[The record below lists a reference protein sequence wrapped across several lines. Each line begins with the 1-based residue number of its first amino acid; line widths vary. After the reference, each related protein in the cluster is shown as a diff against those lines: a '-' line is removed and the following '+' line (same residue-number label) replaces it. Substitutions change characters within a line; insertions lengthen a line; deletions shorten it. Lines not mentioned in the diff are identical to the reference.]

1 LEGSDILAVIKVNP
15 LMDITSLI
23 NSDRV
28 NEGDVLLLEEG
39 IYFQSVA
46 VLKNNIRIVA
56 KGPGVIF
63 DGKSTLL
70 DAFLLPDVVGVMIES
85 ITIRHY
91 RASGILIEFGFG
103 HRIVNNKI
111 INMIEN
117 GIEVMSSRDNLIWR
131 NEISKCYDG
140 VLLIEG
146 STNNWVIENVA
157 TECYGDGFEAFLAP
171 DSNNAFISNKAIRN
185 RNNGLEIYGTNNLL
199 MNNLLIDNGQ
209 GVIINEGNSSVAIG
223 NIIRGTRVGTYTIF
237 DGYFNHF
244 VGGNNITCNRRE
256 GIENNG
262 EFNVIYNNKISYNGD
277 NGILLGTTSVLNLVM
292 NNKLV
297 CNIPENIDDRG
308 TDNYLIDN
316 IEKACDPCETPSDVC
331 DNYPHAIHKGMDG
344 SKEGVDN
351 GCKKVK

>member
-1 LEGSDILAVIKVNP
+1 MAVINVNP

-70 DAFLLPDVVGVMIES
+70 DAFLLPDVVGVMIEG

-117 GIEVMSSRDNLIWR
+117 GVEVMS
-131 NEISKCYDG
+131 
-140 VLLIEG
+140 
-146 STNNWVIENVA
+146 
-157 TECYGDGFEAFLAP
+157 
-171 DSNNAFISNKAIRN
+171 
-185 RNNGLEIYGTNNLL
+185 
-199 MNNLLIDNGQ
+199 
-209 GVIINEGNSSVAIG
+209 
-223 NIIRGTRVGTYTIF
+223 
-237 DGYFNHF
+237 
-244 VGGNNITCNRRE
+244 
-256 GIENNG
+256 
-262 EFNVIYNNKISYNGD
+262 
-277 NGILLGTTSVLNLVM
+277 
-292 NNKLV
+292 
-297 CNIPENIDDRG
+297 
-308 TDNYLIDN
+308 
-316 IEKACDPCETPSDVC
+316 
-331 DNYPHAIHKGMDG
+331 
-344 SKEGVDN
+344 
-351 GCKKVK
+351 